1 MHHFVNGRS
10 SRLNLWSHV
19 REFAVPPSMIESST
33 ARRESGD
40 WAGACAAAR
49 VDVDLDLRVVS
60 RARGRPLAQALR
72 ADLRHLAPDLLRWH
86 FPRVGPDGLL
96 RPGLTVSL
104 ARYADDEVH
113 LVARTPPAWAAA
125 GQRISLA
132 VWAPSGVLAGAGG
145 HPHPRPDRRFR
156 LDLHRHLW
164 DARRTAELTERG
176 GSGGDPGGRALDRWG
191 EEAALLVRA
200 DGVEGSSVAV
210 RLGSRKWVVLDG
222 SGCGATDAEPPG
234 PQDRVQPRHHDS
246 GCGATDSGPLG
257 PRDRAE
263 ASRDNSGCAAPNPEP
278 LGPQHRIQPRRDD
291 SGRGATDS
299 EPPDPRHRAEPRRD
313 SSGCAAPNPEPLAS
327 RGTPATSRPA
337 LPILPDA
344 ATWTPPDLDLVR
356 AGLITADRLHP
367 LVASALIPPEPRP
380 APTGNPYSTTSSR
393 LVDCRGATHEI
404 GVVGGVLVP
413 LDHSP
418 DEIRREELLVAL
430 GGNGLPCLR
439 AIDAAHRHPEDL
451 PDVRARLAH
460 GDVAGA
466 LAVVE
471 GLLGPDALLRT
482 GPLRDALET
491 AARRKVVHGLYRAGL
506 VQGPAPSTEERRR
519 QRAAVR

>member
-10 SRLNLWSHV
+10 SRLLLWSHV

-33 ARRESGD
+33 TRRESGD

-60 RARGRPLAQALR
+60 RARGRPLARALR

-104 ARYADDEVH
+104 ARYAGHEVH

-164 DARRTAELTERG
+164 DARRTAELALRA

-200 DGVEGSSVAV
+200 DGVEGSSVGV

-222 SGCGATDAEPPG
+222 SGCGATD
-234 PQDRVQPRHHDS
+234 
-246 GCGATDSGPLG
+246 SGPL
-257 PRDRAE
+257 
-263 ASRDNSGCAAPNPEP
+263 
-278 LGPQHRIQPRRDD
+278 
-291 SGRGATDS
+291 
-299 EPPDPRHRAEPRRD
+299 DP
-313 SSGCAAPNPEPLAS
+313 

-344 ATWTPPDLDLVR
+344 ATWTSPDLDLVR

-367 LVASALIPPEPRP
+367 LVASALIPPEARP
-380 APTGNPYSTTSSR
+380 APTANPDGTTSSR
-393 LVDCRGATHEI
+393 LVDCRGANHEI

-482 GPLRDALET
+482 GPLRAALET

-519 QRAAVR
+519 QRASVR